1 MNQIHVKLHSEEG
14 GFWGE
19 VLEMPGCF
27 ASGESLPELEE
38 ALNEAISLY
47 LSDEPGDPPMIRTG
61 ALDLSLTEVVEV
73 PVAG

>member
-1 MNQIHVKLHSEEG
+1 MNQIHVKLRAEEG

-27 ASGESLPELEE
+27 ASGVSLAELEE

-47 LSDEPGDPPMIRTG
+47 LSDEPGDPPVITSG
-61 ALDLSLTEVVEV
+61 ALGLGLTEVVEV
-73 PVAG
+73 PVAV